1 MHNHMYWKC
10 LSIKYAKVQK
20 INEANI
26 MFNQSRR
33 TFIKGVAYSSALTV
47 GSLTSVAMATDVLA
61 TKTPVDSGVGS
72 ALPTCDISIKPS
84 QNVGTEVV
92 TLTNHTNS
100 KVKFNSITSMGLQ
113 HVNKHLAVKVN
124 KLGVHA
130 GQGTVT
136 LAPGEQLSFVV
147 AALSS
152 DDSGNANNKNLFIPN
167 VLLGKLIVSSDHPE
181 FTGII
186 PVTVFE
192 TA

>member
-1 MHNHMYWKC
+1 M
-10 LSIKYAKVQK
+10 
-20 INEANI
+20 INE
-26 MFNQSRR
+26 SRR

-47 GSLTSVAMATDVLA
+47 GGLSSVAMATDALS
-61 TKTPVDSGVGS
+61 TKTAAIPSMGA
-72 ALPTCDISIKPS
+72 ALPTCDISIPS
-84 QNVGTEVV
+84 NQCMGTEIV
-92 TLTNHTNS
+92 TLTNTATTN
-100 KVKFNSITSMGLQ
+100 VTVESISSMGLQ

-124 KLGVHA
+124 KLGAHA
-130 GQGTVT
+130 GKGQVT

-167 VLLGKLIVSSDHPE
+167 VLLGKLEVRSNHPD
-181 FTGII
+181 FNGII

>member
-1 MHNHMYWKC
+1 
-10 LSIKYAKVQK
+10 
-20 INEANI
+20 

-47 GSLTSVAMATDVLA
+47 GGLSSAALAADALTTKSPIVA
-61 TKTPVDSGVGS
+61 SGGS
-72 ALPTCDISIKPS
+72 ALPTCDISIAPA
-84 QNVGTEVV
+84 QNVGTEIV
-92 TLTNHTNS
+92 TLTNHTNT
-100 KVKFNSITSMGLQ
+100 KVTFKSISSMSMQ
-113 HVNKHLAVKVN
+113 HVNRHLAVKVN

-130 GQGTVT
+130 GQGTVA

-167 VLLGKLIVSSDHPE
+167 VLLGKLNVESDHPD
-181 FTGII
+181 FHGII